1 MVISREG
8 IHTKTSLK
16 AQLDISSKTKRT
28 KTKPNNLAHSES
40 NLLDETRTTS
50 VLIFVSF
57 TITVLVFNIFLVVYL
72 KNKNGTYK
80 ITRRRILKVV
90 RWLSIWILSYIFF
103 QHTLALCVLLK
114 FNDYPTCKLYNKYKT
129 LTISSKCFHYVFLYS
144 IRLKLYLYCSTIN
157 SLYFASI

>member
-1 MVISREG
+1 MWEIWSGSGKSEQTMQGIYICFVFIALLKSAATLKPQKFGIMVISREG

-16 AQLDISSKTKRT
+16 AQLDISSKTKVT

-57 TITVLVFNIFLVVYL
+57 TITVLVFNIYLVVYL
-72 KNKNGTYK
+72 KNKNGTYT

-90 RWLSIWILSYIFF
+90 RWLRIWILSYIFF
-103 QHTLALCVLLK
+103 STYVSLLCIIKV
-114 FNDYPTCKLYNKYKT
+114 
-129 LTISSKCFHYVFLYS
+129 
-144 IRLKLYLYCSTIN
+144 
-157 SLYFASI
+157 